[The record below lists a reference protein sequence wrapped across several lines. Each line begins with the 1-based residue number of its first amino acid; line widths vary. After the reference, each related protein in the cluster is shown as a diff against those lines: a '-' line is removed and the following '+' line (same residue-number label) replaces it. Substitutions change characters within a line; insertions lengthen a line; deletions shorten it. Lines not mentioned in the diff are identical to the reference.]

1 MQFDKFL
8 SRIFLLMSL
17 LENATSPWGQSWE
30 RVLHKHACIQ
40 HLCLCKT
47 LSQDC
52 PHGEIRQLYTIYGPL
67 MMSQEK
73 TPSGIC
79 SFCGGILPGKT
90 PQIAIYSFLSEM
102 LPQKLQ
108 RTSGYFPVKLLMV
121 HIVSMLKMSTY
132 YLYFTMNCIHQ
143 LVFQKN

>member
-1 MQFDKFL
+1 
-8 SRIFLLMSL
+8 
-17 LENATSPWGQSWE
+17 
-30 RVLHKHACIQ
+30 
-40 HLCLCKT
+40 
-47 LSQDC
+47 
-52 PHGEIRQLYTIYGPL
+52 

-102 LPQKLQ
+102 LPQKL
-108 RTSGYFPVKLLMV
+108 GVFPCEIIDGSYCK
-121 HIVSMLKMSTY
+121 Y
-132 YLYFTMNCIHQ
+132 AENEYLYFTMNCIHQ